1 MTDWRRALPK
11 QFSRWWPPLSA
22 LLIAALS
29 VALYLQA
36 VQVSRLREQV
46 RLAVYKVNL
55 LGWNQAKIV
64 EYLEK
69 TEP

>member
-1 MTDWRRALPK
+1 LTDWRRALPK

-29 VALYLQA
+29 VALYLKA

-46 RLAVYKVNL
+46 RVDKVNL